1 MASSVP
7 LTSKLFLLPPFPPF
21 STSAV
26 ASAAHSSPPSV
37 SSARVLH
44 VQNGNPHHTGIAHL
58 CSSRTG
64 RVQSCNCDG
73 DGDGHC
79 NGDNDDDGHML
90 DTSDSCA
97 APASSN
103 SLQLH
108 RGYTAPC
115 WPHILSDF
123 STHLKKSH
131 VEQQHFGN
139 VCQLEGFCAPFGRRV
154 RKYTFCPAGARSAG
168 WPFGSAGVLRRRL

>member
-123 STHLKKSH
+123 STHLKKRVTLSRMKKGQRH
-131 VEQQHFGN
+131 LPLHSFWLHFMVGVALVHKPFWDQPVE
-139 VCQLEGFCAPFGRRV
+139 
-154 RKYTFCPAGARSAG
+154 
-168 WPFGSAGVLRRRL
+168 LRGLS